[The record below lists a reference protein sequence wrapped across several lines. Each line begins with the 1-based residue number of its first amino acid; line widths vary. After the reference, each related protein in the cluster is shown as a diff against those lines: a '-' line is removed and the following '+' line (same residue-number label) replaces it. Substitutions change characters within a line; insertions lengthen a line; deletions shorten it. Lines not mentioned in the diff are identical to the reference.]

1 MAELFIVRGLP
12 GSGKTSL
19 GHKLSLLVYAADDF
33 FVDEDGRYNFD
44 PAKLGQAHAACQDNV
59 RKALNYGCEEVA
71 VTNTFTQRW
80 EIQPYLDLVKEV
92 NENLAFQA
100 VDREEEDE
108 FEPIRVT
115 VIDMFD
121 GGLSDE
127 ELSSR
132 NVHGVPAAGIAAMRS
147 RYEFDWKSGNPV
159 PPWERK

>member
-19 GHKLSLLVYAADDF
+19 GHKLSLLVYSADDF
-33 FVDEDGRYNFD
+33 FTDEKGQYNFD
-44 PAKLGQAHAACQDNV
+44 PSRLGEAHAACQLSV
-59 RKALNYGCEEVA
+59 RKALEFECGKVA
-71 VTNTFTQRW
+71 VTNTFTERW
-80 EIQPYLDLVKEV
+80 EIEPYLRIVAEV